1 MTQTETQRLS
11 SKKRLQER
19 FEQVEQLLAQSNI
32 RLTPERRLIVK
43 RAVSFLH
50 FTAEELVKDVR
61 AEDASVA
68 RATVYRTLALLQDV
82 GVVEKHD
89 FRYGAP
95 NYELTFGKAH
105 HDHLMCVSCGEIIE
119 FQEPRV
125 ETLQDEVVRRYNY
138 QLISHTHKLY
148 GVCRAC
154 RQKGTKIVHRSA
166 PPALHVE
173 EIVA

>member
-1 MTQTETQRLS
+1 MS
-11 SKKRLQER
+11 STKQIQDR
-19 FEQVEQLLAQSNI
+19 FEQVEQLFTQSGI
-32 RLTPERRLIVK
+32 RLTPERKLIVK
-43 RAVSFLH
+43 RAVAFLH

-61 AEDASVA
+61 QADGSVA
-68 RATVYRTLALLQDV
+68 RATVYRTLSLLQNI

-95 NYELTFGKAH
+95 NYEVTFAKTH

-125 ETLQDEVVRRYNY
+125 EQLQEEVVRRYDY
-138 QLISHTHKLY
+138 QLLTHAHKLY
-148 GVCRAC
+148 GLCKPC
-154 RQKGTKIVHRSA
+154 RQKGVKLNRRFT